1 VGPDHDQPGRSPLPP
16 RVDPRAGR
24 GRDIAQGR
32 GRRRPL
38 VAAVRTVC
46 GLLSLVLLVGSG
58 WGWDLAREAQASV
71 RRTNAIPTNGN
82 SDVNGNKHAGSEMNL
97 LLVGM
102 DSRAGLTA
110 QQQDELDTGDDEG
123 LLNTDTMIL
132 VHVPA
137 DGSAAS
143 FVSLPRD
150 TYVPIPGNGKGKLNS
165 AYGDGYNTA
174 SGSDAD
180 KDAAGSRLLIQ
191 TISQLTGLQIDHY
204 AEVNLLGFF
213 NLSNIV
219 GGVQVNLCYAVAD
232 PDYTGARFPAGVQ
245 TISGAEALKFV
256 RERHGYRVDDPTKD
270 ALPRSDIDREIR
282 QQVYIA
288 GLLRNVLSSKL
299 LLNPAKQQQIVKQV
313 GSSITVDQGLDLF
326 DLASQMQGV
335 QPGNIT
341 FQSIPGLAPVTIPG
355 AGDVV
360 QPPAP
365 QAVRSFFADLT
376 AKGAAS
382 PAPAAPTSSAPAPA
396 TVAPGQVT
404 VSVLNGS
411 SKPGAAGTAAT
422 ALTRAGFRASSGGNA
437 THAPATTIRH
447 RTGDDAAAATLA
459 AQVPGATI
467 VVDDTLA
474 AGHLT
479 LTLCTDFTG
488 VGQPVTAAPAST
500 SSSPPTT
507 APGAYENKERTAA
520 DTSCI
525 N

>member
-1 VGPDHDQPGRSPLPP
+1 MGPDHEQPGRPPLPS
-16 RVDPRAGR
+16 RLDPRAGR
-24 GRDIAQGR
+24 ERDVAGGR
-32 GRRRPL
+32 GGRKPL

-46 GLLSLVLLVGSG
+46 GLLSVVLLVGSG
-58 WGWDLAREAQASV
+58 WGWHLAREAQASV
-71 RRTNAIPTNGN
+71 SHTNAIPTDGN
-82 SDVNGNKHAGSEMNL
+82 SDVNGSKHAGSEMNL

-110 QQQDELDTGDDEG
+110 QQQDELDTGDDES

-137 DGSAAS
+137 DGAAAS

-150 TYVPIPGNGKGKLNS
+150 TYVSIPGNGKGKLNS
-165 AYGDGYNTA
+165 AYGDGYKA
-174 SGSDAD
+174 AGGSDAD
-180 KDAAGSRLLIQ
+180 KDAGGSRLLIQ

-219 GGVQVNLCYAVAD
+219 GGVEVNLCYAVAD

-245 TISGAEALKFV
+245 TISGADALKFV
-256 RERHGYRVDDPTKD
+256 RERHGYRVDDPSKD

-299 LLNPAKQQQIVKQV
+299 LLNPAKQQQIVEQV
-313 GSSITVDQGLDLF
+313 GSSITVDEGLDLF

-341 FQSIPGLAPVTIPG
+341 FQSIPGLTPAKVPTWG
-355 AGDVV
+355 LVV

-365 QAVRSFFADLT
+365 EGVQSFFADLT
-376 AKGAAS
+376 AASAAGAA
-382 PAPAAPTSSAPAPA
+382 PTAPTSSAPAPA
-396 TVAPGQVT
+396 TVAPDQVT
-404 VSVLNGS
+404 VSVRNGS
-411 SKPGAAGTAAT
+411 GRTGAAATAAT
-422 ALTRAGFRASSGGNA
+422 ALAQAGFHATSAGNA
-437 THAPATTIRH
+437 TGTPTTTIAH

-459 AQVPGATI
+459 TKVPGATLTT
-467 VVDDTLA
+467 DDTLA

-479 LTLCTDFTG
+479 LILGADFG
-488 VGQPVTAAPAST
+488 AVGQPVTATPA
-500 SSSPPTT
+500 SSSPAT
-507 APGAYENKERTAA
+507 APGAYENKQRTAA